1 RVFLGIQINCAQCHD
16 HPFDKWKREQFHE
29 LAAYFVRARSRPLP
43 DSGSP
48 RLVGIQIVSA
58 RFGEQRMARKDN
70 PRSADVVHP
79 RFLDGR
85 AAGRPRSAGRRGR
98 RLADA
103 VTDKTTPWFAAASVT
118 RTWGELMGQSFYQPV
133 DDMGP
138 QREAVFGAVLV
149 RLAGAFRGSDY
160 DVKA

>member
-1 RVFLGIQINCAQCHD
+1 FDDEARAGTAFFLGTHFGADAANEQAAETARVFLGIQINCAQCHD

-29 LAAYFVRARSRPLP
+29 LAAYFVRARSRPMR

-48 RLVGIQIVSA
+48 RLVGIHIVSA
-58 RFGEQRMARKDN
+58 RFGEQRRARKDN

-85 AAGRPRSAGRRGR
+85 VAGRSLSDGERRR

-103 VTDKTTPWFAAASVT
+103 VTDKNNPWFAAAFVN
-118 RTWGELMGQSFYQPV
+118 RTWGELMGQS
-133 DDMGP
+133 
-138 QREAVFGAVLV
+138 
-149 RLAGAFRGSDY
+149 
-160 DVKA
+160 